1 MLKVSRSS
9 MHFPLR
15 SLLPIIFRS
24 AQQSCEVLCQ
34 STLPS
39 AEIQHRSRRRGPAD
53 SRSVG
58 QSAGNAIPGQRS
70 AAGRVCYFG
79 APFQGLRIR
88 RALRPVRDWKVDGMA
103 RNYRSVCVSG
113 LCVGAVLALDLAGE
127 RQGQVA
133 ALSLLATTLAYDG
146 WSIPWYYFLAPLAYH
161 TPLRHW
167 YSYRE
172 RHPYGVKNESLR
184 KWIAREMSEKTTSIA
199 GASSLPMTAVYE
211 AKKLIRHVRGAI
223 SSVNAPALVI
233 HAKEDDVASL
243 KSAEFVLEK
252 IGSKD
257 VHFVLLHDS
266 YHMVTLDN
274 EKEVVADETVRF
286 FWDRI
291 RKTASAPKAGRT
303 PRDATNKSS
312 AAA

>member
-1 MLKVSRSS
+1 MRQSHIEPEHAALLIHGLSGNPLEMQYLAKRLRQAGYATFLPHFKGYGFGERSDPFATGTWRQWRAQVLDHFDELARKYQSVS
-9 MHFPLR
+9 
-15 SLLPIIFRS
+15 
-24 AQQSCEVLCQ
+24 
-34 STLPS
+34 
-39 AEIQHRSRRRGPAD
+39 
-53 SRSVG
+53 
-58 QSAGNAIPGQRS
+58 
-70 AAGRVCYFG
+70 
-79 APFQGLRIR
+79 
-88 RALRPVRDWKVDGMA
+88 
-103 RNYRSVCVSG
+103 VSG
-113 LCVGAVLALDLAGE
+113 LCIGAVLALDLASE
-127 RQGQVA
+127 RPGQVA

-211 AKKLIRHVRGAI
+211 ARKLIRHVRGAI
-223 SSVNAPALVI
+223 SSVNAPSLVI

-257 VHFVLLHDS
+257 AHFVLLHHRS
-266 YHMVTLDN
+266 HMVTLDN
-274 EKEVVADETVRF
+274 EKEVVADETVSF
-286 FWDRI
+286 FCDRI

>member
-1 MLKVSRSS
+1 VRKSNIESEHAALLIHGLSGS
-9 MHFPLR
+9 PLEMQY
-15 SLLPIIFRS
+15 L
-24 AQQSCEVLCQ
+24 AK
-34 STLPS
+34 
-39 AEIQHRSRRRGPAD
+39 
-53 SRSVG
+53 
-58 QSAGNAIPGQRS
+58 
-70 AAGRVCYFG
+70 
-79 APFQGLRIR
+79 GLR
-88 RALRPVRDWKVDGMA
+88 RAGFATLVPHFKGYGFGERSDPFATGRWTEWRTQALEHFDELA

-113 LCVGAVLALDLAGE
+113 LCVGAVLALDLAAE

-146 WSIPWYYFLAPLAYH
+146 WSIPWYYILAPLAYH

-274 EKEVVADETVRF
+274 EKEVVADETVSF
-286 FWDRI
+286 FCDRI

-303 PRDATNKSS
+303 LRDATNQSS